1 MSLII
6 MNIST
11 MGDTWGNTSASLTL
25 KQQAVFLP
33 QNCGI
38 PARPTGTRGCC
49 ERPTWQSTAMYGG
62 NPSSQSYLLGQL
74 QRLESC
80 GGIYVN
86 TTRAIPDT
94 ANCQATSLLGLDYN
108 KYATSQ
114 SRFEMYQRR
123 DPLATV
129 CPPTPTEQLNS
140 TMPKTV
146 VQKYCTNVIGI
157 TPAPS

>member
-1 MSLII
+1 
-6 MNIST
+6 
-11 MGDTWGNTSASLTL
+11 MGDTWGDTSASLTL

-33 QNCGI
+33 KNCGV

-49 ERPTWQSTAMYGG
+49 ERQSWESIAMYGG
-62 NPSSQSYLLGQL
+62 NPSSQAYLAGQIQKL
-74 QRLESC
+74 VNC
-80 GGIYVN
+80 GGVYVN
-86 TTRAIPDT
+86 TTRTIPDT
-94 ANCQATSLLGLDYN
+94 VNCQATNTSMATSLSGIDYN

-114 SRFEMYQRR
+114 SRFAMYQRR
-123 DPLATV
+123 DPTV
-129 CPPTPTEQLNS
+129 TTCPPPPTAQLNS

>member
-1 MSLII
+1 
-6 MNIST
+6 

-25 KQQAVFLP
+25 KQQDVFLP
-33 QNCGI
+33 QNCGV
-38 PARPTGTRGCC
+38 PSRPSGTRGCC
-49 ERPTWQSTAMYGG
+49 QRQSWETIAMYGG
-62 NPSSQSYLLGQL
+62 NPSSQAYLAGQL
-74 QRLESC
+74 QKMVNC

-94 ANCQATSLLGLDYN
+94 VNCQAVSLSGLDYN

-114 SRFEMYQRR
+114 SRFAMYQRR
-123 DPLATV
+123 DPALTT
-129 CPPTPTEQLNS
+129 CPPPSTAELNS